1 MKYIVSN
8 GSVWHG
14 PFESEIRASRY
25 GYERWGKKQQK
36 WEILKLY
43 PPNISKLTVGQPTK
57 EEYDLHYMS
66 GRSDS
71 L

>member
-8 GSVWHG
+8 GCVWHG
-14 PFESEIRASRY
+14 PFGSEIMASRY
-25 GYERWGKKQQK
+25 GYERWGKKDEK

-43 PPNISKLTVGQPTK
+43 PPNTSKLKTGQPTK

>member
-1 MKYIVSN
+1 M
-8 GSVWHG
+8 
-14 PFESEIRASRY
+14 ASRY
-25 GYERWGKKQQK
+25 GYARWGKKDEK

-43 PPNISKLTVGQPTK
+43 PPNTSKLKTGQPTK

>member
-8 GSVWHG
+8 GCVWHG
-14 PFESEIRASRY
+14 PFESEIMASRY
-25 GYERWGKKQQK
+25 GYERWGKKDEK

-43 PPNISKLTVGQPTK
+43 APDTSKLNRGQPTK
-57 EEYDLHYMS
+57 QEYDLHYMS